1 MSYDPIVNNLS
12 LDYQE
17 DLILADT
24 TLTSWKRQ
32 LFDCSSAS
40 VTAGI
45 TVTLPPMPTTLNRV
59 ERGSLFFRRIDAF
72 GDRPLYISA
81 VMNGTQVNVPLDCTP
96 NTVHWFCAVADT
108 ALFNNTFYFKL
119 CSASAMESTRVART
133 AVNTV
138 ATTNQNVFGG
148 GYIGTAIE
156 GFTLANGSSLLL
168 TAQTFPK
175 ENGVYVVNSAGRIR
189 RRADC
194 AGGVNGNRFLIPVSG
209 GNYAGSVYTVR
220 SLQNLESDFA
230 IFDIMDLAIIIF
242 VKTGNNSLV
251 LDNTTIYTN
260 PSGQLAIKPLGITD
274 NLIGL
279 DTGIVKNYD
288 GTKTYNSGAM
298 INYNGNIFRAI
309 GTTTG
314 GPGRYTNNW
323 CQITAPG
330 DSFGYSDVTI
340 KSDTDYTMLISDYI
354 LYMFID
360 TTDRTITLPKISTM
374 TGTHITNRAKQYIIV
389 KYGFTNTCNIVT
401 DAADSFED
409 GSRSV
414 ALTDNG
420 TVLKLM
426 TIAGNG
432 NTWVRL

>member
-1 MSYDPIVNNLS
+1 M
-12 LDYQE
+12 
-17 DLILADT
+17 
-24 TLTSWKRQ
+24 
-32 LFDCSSAS
+32 
-40 VTAGI
+40 
-45 TVTLPPMPTTLNRV
+45 
-59 ERGSLFFRRIDAF
+59 
-72 GDRPLYISA
+72 
-81 VMNGTQVNVPLDCTP
+81 
-96 NTVHWFCAVADT
+96 
-108 ALFNNTFYFKL
+108 
-119 CSASAMESTRVART
+119 
-133 AVNTV
+133 
-138 ATTNQNVFGG
+138 
-148 GYIGTAIE
+148 
-156 GFTLANGSSLLL
+156 
-168 TAQTFPK
+168 
-175 ENGVYVVNSAGRIR
+175 
-189 RRADC
+189 
-194 AGGVNGNRFLIPVSG
+194 
-209 GNYAGSVYTVR
+209 
-220 SLQNLESDFA
+220 
-230 IFDIMDLAIIIF
+230 
-242 VKTGNNSLV
+242 
-251 LDNTTIYTN
+251 
-260 PSGQLAIKPLGITD
+260 
-274 NLIGL
+274 
-279 DTGIVKNYD
+279 
-288 GTKTYNSGAM
+288 TKTYNTGAM